1 MTTEFISPLSG
12 LRKLIERNEIE
23 LPQGEFLSDKP
34 HVWSP
39 HNKIINVTPG
49 PAFGSALVDQFTST
63 QTRGM
68 RGPGVADFFSRVREE
83 YGRMVGMQEGGR
95 SLFFTG
101 SGTSAT
107 EAAAGACMTPDE
119 ANSEQTVA
127 ITCEI
132 GWFSRAM
139 GNCVENL
146 GRNVTRLQCD
156 LGDDLPYAKL
166 RTMLENDT
174 EHRIKMVMAPHNE
187 TAAGVTT
194 QPEKLR
200 ALLDELHHP
209 ALLVID
215 GISSIGCIKAD
226 MTEMGIDM
234 LIGCSQKGVMGTPGI
249 GMISLSPKAVDEI
262 LLSDK
267 AMKEAGKKQGQ
278 HYVDLAKMIDAM
290 DTTGLHIETP
300 GNYSQFAVALD
311 SIAIEGIDR
320 VCERHKECSDIYRA
334 TVAGA
339 GLELVTND
347 LNLASNAVTAIKAPE
362 GFGEAKIMEVLSI
375 MYYKHAVEAAAVP
388 GYPDM
393 GWRLCATGGIQ
404 PQHAL
409 MASIA
414 FLKSCEEAGV
424 PVDVQQ
430 GILAATDAY
439 SNLVKYHRPLP
450 GHDMYGR

>member
-12 LRKLIERNEIE
+12 LRRLIESNEVE
-23 LPQGEFLSDKP
+23 LPQGDFLADKA

-39 HNKIINVTPG
+39 HNTIINVTPG
-49 PAFGSALVDQFTST
+49 PAFGSALVNQFSSQ

-68 RGPGVADFFSRVREE
+68 RGPGVAKFFTAVREE
-83 YGRMVGMQEGGR
+83 YGKMVGMPEGGR

-107 EAAAGACMTPDE
+107 EGAAGACITPDE
-119 ANSEQTVA
+119 LNSDNVVA

-146 GRNVTRLQCD
+146 GRKVTRLQCD
-156 LGDDLPYAKL
+156 LGDDLPYEKIKEI
-166 RTMLENDT
+166 LEQDSD
-174 EHRIKMVMAPHNE
+174 HKIKMVMAPHNE
-187 TAAGVTT
+187 TAAGVTI
-194 QPEKLR
+194 QPKKLR
-200 ALLDELHHP
+200 SLLDELNHP
-209 ALLVID
+209 ALIVID

-226 MTEMGIDM
+226 MTAMGIDM
-234 LIGCSQKGVMGTPGI
+234 LIGCSQKGIMGTPGI
-249 GMISLSPKAVDEI
+249 GMISLSPKAVEKI
-262 LLSDK
+262 KAADK
-267 AMKEAGKKQGQ
+267 AMKDAGKKQGQ

-290 DTTGLHIETP
+290 DTNGLHIETP

-334 TVAGA
+334 AAAGA
-339 GLELVTND
+339 GLELVTKD
-347 LNLASNAVTAIKAPE
+347 MSLASNAVTAIRSPE

-375 MYYKHAVEAAAVP
+375 MYFKHAVEAAAVP

-414 FLKSCEEAGV
+414 FLKSCEEAGI
-424 PVDVQQ
+424 PADVEK
-430 GILAATDAY
+430 GILAATEAY
-439 SNLVKYHRPLP
+439 TNVVKYHRPLP